1 MDKTELEEQEQY
13 NVIMKTPKVEKMG
26 EVSES
31 EPEEKKK
38 PDKTVFEG
46 SDVEEIGKDKNA
58 IEGMLNFIIKI
69 KSRDNNFF
77 EDVLDEQKE
86 EQKKAGDMDIIII
99 KKKGDQA
106 KLQGQEKRNIIVT
119 KSPEVEK
126 MGKVTKSELEE
137 QKQADM
143 FKDVDMT
150 VNRAECEPKLKKE
163 LAKNEAEQKPPLEML
178 GKDKKSKK
186 QKKMGKPEKSKMQE
200 KLKNSKKKRR
210 KKQAEINHRR
220 RCC

>member
-1 MDKTELEEQEQY
+1 MLEKLEQEQKQISSI
-13 NVIMKTPKVEKMG
+13 VFKLPEGKKMG
-26 EVSES
+26 EV
-31 EPEEKKK
+31 P
-38 PDKTVFEG
+38 
-46 SDVEEIGKDKNA
+46 
-58 IEGMLNFIIKI
+58 
-69 KSRDNNFF
+69 
-77 EDVLDEQKE
+77 
-86 EQKKAGDMDIIII
+86 
-99 KKKGDQA
+99 
-106 KLQGQEKRNIIVT
+106 
-119 KSPEVEK
+119 
-126 MGKVTKSELEE
+126 KSELEE
-137 QKQADM
+137 KKQADV

-150 VNRAECEPKLKKE
+150 INKAKCKPELKKE